1 MSEASSATKGMPSSS
16 AVLRPAD
23 ALPEGERIAE
33 FEIRRVL
40 GAGGFGI
47 VYEAWDHALE
57 REVALKEYLPV
68 TLAGRGPG
76 QRVTIRA
83 SNHDET
89 FALGL
94 RSFVNEARLL
104 ARFDHPSLLKVYRF
118 WEDNG
123 TAYMAMPMY
132 HGRTLRQVRQA
143 MAPGSP
149 GETWVRALLEPMLGA
164 LERLHGEGVYH
175 RDIAPDNILMSD
187 EGRPVLLDFGAARRV
202 IGDRTHALTAILKPH
217 FAPIEQY
224 ADVSSVRQGPWTDL
238 YGLAATVYYLL
249 IGQPPLPAA
258 ARALHDELVPLARLQ
273 PAHCS
278 TAFLEAIDWA
288 MAVRPAER
296 PQSAAIW
303 RDVLEGRLELPPRA
317 RRGDVTAP
325 AVAAR
330 ALPAG
335 SQPSRAGAAATGS
348 PAGTDFDPT
357 RPAMP
362 AQLDAVLT
370 GPEPAWAVGGRFP
383 GTAPLPEAA
392 ANDAQALV
400 PNPVAAA
407 SAPTRGEASG
417 TAGPPAAGT
426 AIVVRPSPL
435 QAGGRRFA
443 RALPRAAL
451 LPQRWWL
458 WGGAG
463 SALAL
468 IAAFTW
474 VVSSRPATA
483 EAVARPDAAASA
495 TPLPD
500 AAPRV
505 AVQRGPAAASA
516 ATAAA
521 MPLAAAVAAAS
532 APDGTIAGAAE
543 PPPEAARAAAAP
555 PRGAS
560 PNRARRGSRES
571 ARPLHASAAERCAGR
586 NFLSRLICMKHEC
599 DTDAR
604 LHADPSCVKM
614 HREEEDR
621 RQALA
626 NH

>member
-1 MSEASSATKGMPSSS
+1 MFQASQAPPKGTAP
-16 AVLRPAD
+16 APPARPAD
-23 ALPEGERIAE
+23 ALPEGARLGE

-76 QRVTIRA
+76 YRVTIRA

-123 TAYMAMPMY
+123 TAYMAMPLY

-143 MAPGSP
+143 MAAGSP
-149 GETWVRALLEPMLGA
+149 GETWVRTLVEPMLGA
-164 LERLHGEGVYH
+164 LEKLHAEGVFH
-175 RDIAPDNILMSD
+175 RDIAPDNILMTD

-249 IGQPPLPAA
+249 VGQPPLPAA
-258 ARALHDELVPLARLQ
+258 ARAIHDELVPLARLM
-273 PAHCS
+273 PANCS
-278 TAFLEAIDWA
+278 LSFLQAMDWA

-303 RDVLEGRLELPPRA
+303 RDVLEGRIDPPRGL
-317 RRGDVTAP
+317 RGDITVPGVTARAP
-325 AVAAR
+325 APAR
-330 ALPAG
+330 VV
-335 SQPSRAGAAATGS
+335 Q
-348 PAGTDFDPT
+348 TDFDPT
-357 RPAMP
+357 QPFATAPPGAASAAAAPATARTAP
-362 AQLDAVLT
+362 SARAA
-370 GPEPAWAVGGRFP
+370 EPAAGASFVHADGQRP
-383 GTAPLPEAA
+383 VTVPHRAAPAPSPASA
-392 ANDAQALV
+392 
-400 PNPVAAA
+400 PAAA
-407 SAPTRGEASG
+407 SAVLPT
-417 TAGPPAAGT
+417 TY
-426 AIVVRPSPL
+426 PL
-435 QAGGRRFA
+435 IALA
-443 RALPRAAL
+443 PRALRRPVAVPA
-451 LPQRWWL
+451 RWWL
-458 WGGAG
+458 WSGAG
-463 SALAL
+463 SALVL

-474 VVSSRPATA
+474 VVSSRSQ
-483 EAVARPDAAASA
+483 AAAGV
-495 TPLPD
+495 P
-500 AAPRV
+500 V
-505 AVQRGPAAASA
+505 ANGA
-516 ATAAA
+516 
-521 MPLAAAVAAAS
+521 AAAVPTAS
-532 APDGTIAGAAE
+532 APQPAPLVA
-543 PPPEAARAAAAP
+543 AAAAP
-555 PRGAS
+555 PLSRPAQAARAEAQSSAAAMAPQPAIAQESDAS
-560 PNRARRGSRES
+560 TAPAPAPVLARAAPPRARHVMRETRHAAATES
-571 ARPLHASAAERCAGR
+571 AEARCAGR
-586 NFLSRLICMKHEC
+586 NFLSRLICLKHEC
-599 DTDAR
+599 DSDPR
-604 LHADPSCVKM
+604 LHADAACLKM
-614 HREEEDR
+614 RHEEDER